1 MFVYLSVQMTS
12 QGIHVAEVIAE
23 CSLRCLDDM
32 WEDLHCACVEIL
44 TSEETDGQLCRVR
57 LNGQICCRQI
67 NSSCLQNS
75 SYLLPVMTVVRF
87 VRYLGWILFLPLI
100 KILREKC
107 LQVLC
112 I

>member
-32 WEDLHCACVEIL
+32 WEDLHCTCVEIL

-57 LNGQICCRQI
+57 LIGQICCRQN

-75 SYLLPVMTVVRF
+75 SYLLRV
-87 VRYLGWILFLPLI
+87 ID
-100 KILREKC
+100 
-107 LQVLC
+107 QS
-112 I
+112 